1 MDWYIVVPKS
11 AESNFRLARE
21 QNTWGAKERQ
31 QFSHPEWGEIQKGDR
46 VHFLT
51 DLQWAGDGPQPR
63 EYPRLPSDR
72 YAVRGREWVSEVVDD
87 LHEDQRVIWEGPQG
101 ERYPYRFRFRLLQ
114 DPVDLTLRPG
124 EGDEAVREAVRL
136 SHNQNSRA
144 LPVPFSLREALAR
157 ILREFPQARRE
168 PFSRHP
174 LGEFVRHQLVD
185 GLSDWPC
192 CRHRY
197 RVQASVGQGNWGTV
211 PWIAIRDP
219 NLAASVR
226 EGVYVVYL
234 LAEDMSRVYLCL
246 DQGVSRLLDE
256 RGRPRA
262 LEELARRK
270 QLFRQQ
276 LGDPPPPISW
286 EQAMVAES
294 GLGRDYA
301 VAAIEHI
308 AYERDHLPEDPVL
321 LHHLE
326 LMLARYRKLGE
337 AGALG
342 LKTPSFSSEDPPAP
356 RLEEVPSPYRAP
368 EPFTLARALEV
379 LQTVGYQIAREDLA
393 HVLLALMVRPFI
405 IFSGPSGTGK
415 TSLSRLLADLFGR
428 RFLRV
433 ATSPAWSDP
442 SDLFG
447 FISPINGEHVEGALH
462 PLLTTSGA
470 ALLCLDEFN
479 VAKVEHYF
487 ADFLSAMDHG
497 SGGRFWGEMATLKRL
512 NARRASPLAVP
523 SELWVV
529 ATMNFDD
536 SVQSLTPRVLDRAHV
551 IEFSVRAAQELLLTG
566 ELRWEGIEDP
576 ERFTPLSWPPFTPSE
591 EVDPPVRAH
600 IGLVWTALQ
609 ASRGQF
615 GHRVAQEVG
624 RYVSWGLRW
633 DEAFGQTPDPKE
645 ALFDQALVAR
655 ILPKFHGTAQQRDID
670 ALIRLLQVLIPEV
683 GGGAPAVAAERQ
695 RLLEEAKNSGRYPR
709 TVKKIETL
717 HTRFVEDGYASFW

>member
-21 QNTWGAKERQ
+21 HNTWGAKERQ

-63 EYPRLPSDR
+63 EYPRLPADR

-87 LHEDQRVIWEGPQG
+87 LYEDQRVIWEGPQG

-114 DPVDLTLRPG
+114 DPVQVTLRPG
-124 EGDEAVREAVRL
+124 EGREAVREAVRL

-144 LPVPFSLREALAR
+144 LPVPFSLREALSR

-174 LGEFVRHQLVD
+174 LGEFVRRQVVD

-197 RVQASVGQGNWGTV
+197 VVQASVGQGNWGTV

-219 NLAASVR
+219 KLAPSVR

-246 DQGVSRLLDE
+246 DQGVSRLQEEL
-256 RGRPRA
+256 GRPA
-262 LEELARRK
+262 AHEELARRT
-270 QLFRQQ
+270 QRFREQ

-286 EQAMVAES
+286 EEAMVAES

-321 LHHLE
+321 LRHLE
-326 LMLARYRKLGE
+326 LMLARYQTLAE
-337 AGALG
+337 AEALAA
-342 LKTPSFSSEDPPAP
+342 KPPSQSSEAPAAP
-356 RLEEVPSPYRAP
+356 RLEEASAFYR
-368 EPFTLARALEV
+368 EPFTLNRALEV
-379 LQTVGYQIAREDLA
+379 FQAVGYQISPEDLA

-415 TSLSRLLADLFGR
+415 TSLSRLLAALFGW

-462 PLLTTSGA
+462 PLLSESGA

-497 SGGRFWGEMATLKRL
+497 SGGRFWGEMATLDRL
-512 NARRASPLAVP
+512 NARRAARLALP
-523 SELWVV
+523 SELVVV

-551 IEFSVRAAQELLLTG
+551 LEFSVRAAEELLLTG
-566 ELRWEGIEDP
+566 ELRWEAVDP
-576 ERFTPLSWPPFTPSE
+576 EAFAPLSWPPWTPSE
-591 EVDPPVRAH
+591 EVDPAVREQL
-600 IGLVWTALQ
+600 GLMWSALQ

-615 GHRVAQEVG
+615 GHRVAQEVA

-633 DEAFGQTPDPKE
+633 EEAFGRTPDPKE
-645 ALFDQALVAR
+645 ALFDQAVVAR

-683 GGGAPAVAAERQ
+683 GGGAPAGAAERQ

-709 TVKKIETL
+709 TVKKIEAL
-717 HTRFVEDGYASFW
+717 YTRFAEDGYASFW